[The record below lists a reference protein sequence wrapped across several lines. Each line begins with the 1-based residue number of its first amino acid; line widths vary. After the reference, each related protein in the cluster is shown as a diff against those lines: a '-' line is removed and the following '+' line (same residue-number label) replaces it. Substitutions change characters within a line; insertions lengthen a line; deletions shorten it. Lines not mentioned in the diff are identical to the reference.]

1 MKTSEVLDLTKNGKV
16 AYSLN
21 LAGLEVQLG
30 KSKSF
35 K

>member
-1 MKTSEVLDLTKNGKV
+1 VLDLTKNV
-16 AYSLN
+16 NVVVSFPSL
-21 LAGLEVQLG
+21 GLEVLDVQFG